1 MPLFNMKLKSLGD
14 NFFEA
19 TEEQNKAIDEFMAKY
34 NIKSDLKGYKFFK
47 TILIYT
53 LNTYKKTYYVEDIND
68 LYVICSK
75 YLNTTPYNVRRQCEY
90 ALTNFFKNHGNTKV
104 SQTPKNFL
112 YKALHEI
119 EFKEELDK
127 DVYKRNKI

>member
-14 NFFEA
+14 KFFEA
-19 TEEQNKAIDEFMAKY
+19 TEEQEKAIDDFMAKY

-53 LNTYKKTYYVEDIND
+53 LNTYKITYYIEDIND

-75 YLNTTPYNVRRQCEY
+75 YLKTTPYNVRRQCEY
-90 ALTNFFKNHGNTKV
+90 TLTNYFRNHGNKSV

-112 YKALHEI
+112 YKAVHEI
-119 EFKEELDK
+119 EFKEELDTN
-127 DVYKRNKI
+127 VYKRNKI